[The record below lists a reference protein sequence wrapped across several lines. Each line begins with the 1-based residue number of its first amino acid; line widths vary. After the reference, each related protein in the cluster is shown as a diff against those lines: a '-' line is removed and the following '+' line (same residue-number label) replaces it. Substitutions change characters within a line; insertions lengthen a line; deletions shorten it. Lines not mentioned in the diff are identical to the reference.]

1 MKFTKTNDLREAYLK
16 FFEEKEHLRL
26 ESFSLVPKNDK
37 SLLLINAG
45 MAPLKPYFT
54 GLQQPPKKRI
64 TTCQKCVRTG
74 DIENVGITSRHG
86 TFFEM
91 LGNFSFGDYFKKEII
106 PWAWEF
112 ITDVLELPKDKLYV
126 TIYLEDDEAYEYW
139 TTLTDVDKT
148 HIFRLDKEENF
159 WEHGAG
165 PCGPCTEIHFNKTDE
180 VVTTAEEFLNAA
192 DEDKIIEFWNLVFT
206 QFDGDGKGNYEK
218 LANTNID
225 TGMGLERLA
234 TIMQEKN
241 SIFEIDTLEN
251 ILNEVA
257 NLAKVK
263 YGDDHKTDISL
274 RLITDHIRSITFMI
288 SDDVMPSNE
297 GRGYVLRRLLRRAAR
312 HGKTLGIKDA
322 FLCNLC
328 DIVIRDSK
336 DAYPEIEAKKDY
348 IKKVIKIEE
357 DKFRET
363 LDSGMEILNGFI
375 NELKGDNEKVLKGTD
390 GFKLYDTFG
399 FPMELT
405 KEILED
411 EGLSLDE
418 DAFHEEM
425 KIQRERARSAR
436 KTSNYMGAD
445 VKISDAIAGEIET
458 VFDGYDNDTLNAE
471 VKVLIEGDDFA
482 ETITEGNKA
491 IVVTDVT
498 PLYAEMGGQ
507 IGDTGI
513 IFNDIFKG
521 KVVDTKKNI
530 GGKII
535 HFVEVL
541 SGELKVGDKVTLE
554 VDKVRRE
561 SIKKNHTATH
571 LLDRALVE
579 VLGSHVH
586 QAGSYVSNDRL
597 RFDFSHFEGL
607 TEEEITKVE
616 DLVNEAITSVTPV
629 VTDVMDLQDAKNSGA
644 IGIFDDK
651 YSDKVRVVKA
661 GEYSKELCGGTHI
674 DNTGKIGLF
683 KIISESGIA
692 AGTRRIEA
700 VIGKEAYKL
709 VNEKKDLLKEISGK
723 LKCSEKELLNKLEQ
737 QVKELKEKDK
747 EIVSLKSK
755 FASMGIDDIVANAK
769 SVKDINVIA
778 YELKDVDGD
787 ALRDVCEKVK
797 DKVDNSI
804 VLLMSE
810 NAGKVIICAMA
821 TKNAV
826 AKGAHCG
833 KLIKEVSSILGG
845 GGGGRPDMAQA
856 GGRLPEKI
864 QEAIKESYKI
874 VETLA
879 K

>member
-16 FFEEKEHLRL
+16 FFEGKEHLRL

-54 GLQQPPKKRI
+54 GLQEPPKKRI

-112 ITDVLELPKDKLYV
+112 ITEVLEMPKEKLYV
-126 TIYLEDDEAYEYW
+126 TIYLDDDEAYEYW
-139 TTLTDVDKT
+139 TTLTDVDKS
-148 HIFRLDKEENF
+148 HIFRLGKEDNF

-165 PCGPCTEIHFNKTDE
+165 PCGPCTEIHFSRTGE
-180 VVTTAEEFLNAA
+180 VPTNSEEFVALSDA
-192 DEDKIIEFWNLVFT
+192 DKIIEFWNLVFT

-218 LANTNID
+218 LTNTNID

-234 TIMQEKN
+234 VIMQNKN

-251 ILNEVA
+251 ILSEVA
-257 NLAKVK
+257 KIASVE
-263 YGDDHKTDISL
+263 YGADHKTDISL
-274 RLITDHIRSITFMI
+274 RLITDHIRSISFMI

-328 DIVIRDSK
+328 DIVIRDCGV
-336 DAYPEIEAKKDY
+336 AYPELQAKKEY

-375 NELKGDNEKVLKGTD
+375 KELKEKKETVLSGVD

-405 KEILED
+405 MEILED

-418 DAFHEEM
+418 AAFQEEM
-425 KIQRERARSAR
+425 KVQRERARSAR
-436 KTSNYMGAD
+436 KTSNYMGTD
-445 VKISDAIAGEIET
+445 VNISDAIPAELET

-471 VKVLIEGDDFA
+471 VKVLIEGEDFA
-482 ETITEGNKA
+482 DSITEGNKA
-491 IVVTDVT
+491 IIVTDVT

-507 IGDTGI
+507 IGDTGLI
-513 IFNDIFKG
+513 YNDSFKA

-530 GGKII
+530 GGKIV

-541 SGELKVGDKVTLE
+541 SGELKVNDKVTIE
-554 VDKVRRE
+554 VDKARRE

-571 LLDRALVE
+571 LLDKALTT

-586 QAGSYVSNDRL
+586 QAGSLVTNDRL
-597 RFDFSHFEGL
+597 RFDFSHFEAM
-607 TEEEITKVE
+607 TDEEIAKVE

-629 VTDVMDLQDAKNSGA
+629 VTKVMDLQEAKNSGA

-651 YSDKVRVVKA
+651 YSDKVRVVMA

-709 VNEKKDLLKEISGK
+709 VNEKKDLIKEISSK
-723 LKCSEKELLNKLEQ
+723 LRCSEKELLAKLDQ
-737 QVKELKEKDK
+737 QVKELKDKDK
-747 EIVSLKSK
+747 EIGALKAK
-755 FASMGIDDIVANAK
+755 FASMGLDDIIASAK
-769 SVKDINVIA
+769 NIKDINVIA
-778 YELKDVDGD
+778 YELSDVDGD
-787 ALRDVCEKVK
+787 ALREVCEKVR
-797 DKVDNSI
+797 DKTPNS
-804 VLLMSE
+804 VVVLMS
-810 NAGKVIICAMA
+810 AKDGKAVICAMA
-821 TKNAV
+821 TKDAV

-833 KLIKEVSSILGG
+833 KLIKEVSAVLGG

-856 GGRLPEKI
+856 GGKSPEKI
-864 QEAIKESYKI
+864 KEAIEVAYKM
-874 VETLA
+874 VETLV

>member
-16 FFEEKEHLRL
+16 FFETKEHLRM

-54 GLQQPPKKRI
+54 GLQQPPKRRI

-126 TIYLEDDEAYEYW
+126 TIYLEDNEAYEYW

-165 PCGPCTEIHFNKTDE
+165 PCGPCTEIHFNRTEE
-180 VVTTAEEFLNAA
+180 VVTTAEEFLKAA

-257 NLAKVK
+257 NLANVK

-375 NELKGDNEKVLKGTD
+375 NELKGNNEKVLKGTD

-445 VKISDAIAGEIET
+445 VKISDAIASDIET

-471 VKVLIEGDDFA
+471 VKVLIEGNDFA

-541 SGELKVGDKVTLE
+541 SGELKVGDTVALE
-554 VDKVRRE
+554 VDKARRE

-607 TEEEITKVE
+607 TEEEITRVE

-629 VTDVMDLQDAKNSGA
+629 VTDVMDLQEAKNSGA

-709 VNEKKDLLKEISGK
+709 VNEKKELLKEISGK

-755 FASMGIDDIVANAK
+755 FASMGLDDIVACAK

-787 ALRDVCEKVK
+787 ALRDVCEKVR
-797 DKVDNSI
+797 DKVENSI

-821 TKNAV
+821 NKNAV

-833 KLIKEVSSILGG
+833 KLIKEVSTILGG

-856 GGRLPEKI
+856 GGRFPEKI
-864 QEAIKESYKI
+864 QDAIEESYKI

>member
-16 FFEEKEHLRL
+16 FFESKEHLRL

-54 GLQQPPKKRI
+54 GLQEPPRRRI

-126 TIYLEDDEAYEYW
+126 TIYLDDDEAYEYW

-148 HIFRLDKEENF
+148 HIFRLGKEENF

-234 TIMQEKN
+234 VIMQGKN

-257 NLAKVK
+257 GLANVK
-263 YGDDHKTDISL
+263 YGENQKKDISL

-312 HGKTLGIKDA
+312 HGKTLGVKDA

-336 DAYPEIEAKKDY
+336 DAYPELEARKEY

-375 NELKGDNEKVLKGTD
+375 NELKENNEKILKGAD

-418 DAFHEEM
+418 VAFNEEM
-425 KIQRERARSAR
+425 KIQRDRARSAR

-445 VKISDAIAGEIET
+445 VKISDAISADVET

-513 IFNDIFKG
+513 IFNDSFKG
-521 KVVDTKKNI
+521 NVVDTKKNI

-723 LKCSEKELLNKLEQ
+723 FKCSEKELLNKLEQ
-737 QVKELKEKDK
+737 QIKELKEKDK

-755 FASMGIDDIVANAK
+755 FASMGIDDIIANAK

-778 YELKDVDGD
+778 YELKDVDSD

-810 NAGKVIICAMA
+810 NAGKVIICSMA

-874 VETLA
+874 VEILA